1 MYLDMENA
9 CKLGMAKNIPERD
22 SQYAT
27 GELRRGKFSE
37 VYEVENMAYVEAIL
51 KDNFKNFN
59 IRYDGGT
66 EYFSKEIIDKIEPT
80 LNMLKIKF
88 VKLSEEEISS
98 LVRFNRYKRD
108 DHKYNKVSLVPRD
121 YQNDIIDKSVSHF
134 NSNSKGLL
142 VLMCGVG
149 KTLISLWI
157 AQRLNSKRLLIG
169 VPNILLLDQWNK
181 MVEILFNDYSKLQVL
196 GGVDEQE
203 IIDFL
208 NENEKC
214 IVITTYSSSFKI
226 SNVTTKIGYEFDIK
240 INDEVHHLTSQNFN
254 DEERKSFISMLKIKS
269 NKQLSLTATLKV
281 LENQENKSDHDLVIS
296 NDNLEYFGDIIDK
309 KGLLWAIDKNIICDY
324 LIQTIITD
332 EEILSEKFLEFNITS
347 EIDKRLF
354 LSAYSCLKSIM
365 ENHSHH
371 LLIYCNNKDN
381 STKIIEYISQFLK
394 EKYFLIEGL
403 YYNDYHSGINS
414 KEQDSILESFKRAKF
429 GILTCVYCLG
439 EGWDFP
445 LLDGVVFA
453 ENMSSNIRIVQ
464 SALRASRKNSS
475 EKNKITKIILPVLNA
490 TNWLEGD
497 NADLRKVKEVIYQ
510 MSLEDETIEQKI
522 KVCKISI
529 NKYEDKFIQKER
541 DNINE
546 FGEYDEDIT
555 NSLLLKTIK
564 RTVFGLTYEKARKII
579 SENQITDKDN
589 YYKLCDNDYRLSK
602 DPEIIFK
609 GQFTNWIDYLSI
621 ERKFYDIDTCKSKV
635 SEYLSE
641 IPQIKDQ
648 LDLTV
653 VCKKLCIID
662 NNFPPNGLWVEYYN
676 VKDLGEIISV
686 NNKKKKSSQI
696 LTI

>member
-309 KGLLWAIDKNIICDY
+309 KGLLWAIDKNII
-324 LIQTIITD
+324 
-332 EEILSEKFLEFNITS
+332 
-347 EIDKRLF
+347 
-354 LSAYSCLKSIM
+354 
-365 ENHSHH
+365 
-371 LLIYCNNKDN
+371 
-381 STKIIEYISQFLK
+381 
-394 EKYFLIEGL
+394 
-403 YYNDYHSGINS
+403 
-414 KEQDSILESFKRAKF
+414 
-429 GILTCVYCLG
+429 
-439 EGWDFP
+439 
-445 LLDGVVFA
+445 
-453 ENMSSNIRIVQ
+453 
-464 SALRASRKNSS
+464 
-475 EKNKITKIILPVLNA
+475 
-490 TNWLEGD
+490 
-497 NADLRKVKEVIYQ
+497 
-510 MSLEDETIEQKI
+510 
-522 KVCKISI
+522 
-529 NKYEDKFIQKER
+529 
-541 DNINE
+541 
-546 FGEYDEDIT
+546 
-555 NSLLLKTIK
+555 
-564 RTVFGLTYEKARKII
+564 
-579 SENQITDKDN
+579 
-589 YYKLCDNDYRLSK
+589 
-602 DPEIIFK
+602 
-609 GQFTNWIDYLSI
+609 
-621 ERKFYDIDTCKSKV
+621 
-635 SEYLSE
+635 
-641 IPQIKDQ
+641 
-648 LDLTV
+648 
-653 VCKKLCIID
+653 
-662 NNFPPNGLWVEYYN
+662 
-676 VKDLGEIISV
+676 
-686 NNKKKKSSQI
+686 
-696 LTI
+696 